1 MSNKV
6 KTLNTMSLDCG
17 VRRNIRLASKIEQ
30 RFDGLKVTL
39 PQEPLIVGAVD
50 AQAAPEAA

>member
-6 KTLNTMSLDCG
+6 KTLNTVSLDCG
-17 VRRNIRLASKIEQ
+17 IRRNVRLASKIEQ
-30 RFDGLKVTL
+30 QLDGLKATL